1 MNISKDTIIGDIVS
15 HDYRTASVFKKNRID
30 FCCNGN
36 RTLEDA
42 STKLRIDP
50 YQIINELNEV
60 MQAKSDNNTDFTS
73 WPLDLLTDYVE
84 KKHHRYVKEKTQE
97 ITPFLAKIAR
107 VHGDRHPELHEVLSL
122 FTDSADELASHMDK
136 EEQILFPHIR
146 SMIDAKSKGKVVSA
160 PFGTIQNPIKVMM
173 QEHDNEGD
181 RFRKIEALTN
191 GYTVPDDGCTT
202 YSVTLAMLKEFED
215 DLHHHI
221 HLENNILFPK
231 SVILEAQFEIA

>member
-50 YQIINELNEV
+50 YQIVNELNEV

-122 FTDSADELASHMDK
+122 FTDSADELARHMDK